1 MIPDGTDIC
10 PSCGR
15 EVIPPLAAVMS
26 ELGDAFGDLEPV
38 NVDEKKTEK
47 SKNAA
52 DEDDTM
58 LFDADTVS
66 QLIGDS
72 GKKQGKDKPEADKAP
87 KKRPSSGSGKK
98 PSGQSG
104 KNGKKKKKDNSKT
117 LLGVVIALIVIL
129 VVVAGAA
136 VGMLYKMGFFTPMS
150 DDELLGVVSQAP
162 AASHD

>member
-1 MIPDGTDIC
+1 MSKICENCGNMIPDGTDIC

-15 EVIPPLAAVMS
+15 EDDSAIAAVMS

-72 GKKQGKDKPEADKAP
+72 GKKQGKDKARGRIRHP
-87 KKRPSSGSGKK
+87 KKRPSSGSGKSLPVK
-98 PSGQSG
+98 AG
-104 KNGKKKKKDNSKT
+104 KTARKRKRT
-117 LLGVVIALIVIL
+117 TARRCWAWLL
-129 VVVAGAA
+129 
-136 VGMLYKMGFFTPMS
+136 
-150 DDELLGVVSQAP
+150 
-162 AASHD
+162 H

>member
-1 MIPDGTDIC
+1 MSKICENCGNMIPDGTDIC

-15 EVIPPLAAVMS
+15 EDDSAIAAVMS

-104 KNGKKKKKDNSKT
+104 KNGKKKN
-117 LLGVVIALIVIL
+117 VVL
-129 VVVAGAA
+129 
-136 VGMLYKMGFFTPMS
+136 
-150 DDELLGVVSQAP
+150 D
-162 AASHD
+162 